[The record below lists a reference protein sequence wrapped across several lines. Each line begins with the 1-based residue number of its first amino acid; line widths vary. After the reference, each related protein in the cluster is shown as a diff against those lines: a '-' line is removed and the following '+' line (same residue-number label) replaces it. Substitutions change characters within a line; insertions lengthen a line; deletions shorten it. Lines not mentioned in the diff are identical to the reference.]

1 MSGRLVVVGGDAAG
15 MSAASQA
22 RRMDR
27 DLEIVAFERS
37 GYGSYSA
44 CGEPYYVAGI
54 VDSIERLVARTPERF
69 AHMGIDLRTRHEV
82 EAIDLDRRLV
92 RVADLEGGS
101 RFEMPW
107 DQLMVSTGAH
117 PLRPAS
123 IAGID
128 LPGVLALRTLEDA
141 VTLRAMTEHEAE
153 RVVVVGAGYIGL
165 EMAEALAGRGAH
177 VTIVTLGP
185 HVLEKTLDPEMGR
198 IVDDAVRDAG
208 VELLTDT
215 TVDRIVGDVKATGVA
230 AGDAL
235 VPADL
240 VFLGLGTAPDV
251 ALAEAAGIPLGVTGA
266 IAVDDRQRTRVEG
279 VWSAG
284 DCAETVHRVNGQ
296 AVNIHL
302 GTIANKTGRIAGTN
316 IGGGDA
322 RFPGVLGTAIVKVFD
337 LEVACTGL
345 NTAQSAASGFDPV
358 VGIAKGRAGASYWP
372 DAAGMVVSVIA
383 DRVTGRVLGG
393 QVVGGEGTGKRI
405 DALATAIWKEATL
418 DDLAWAD
425 LAYAPPFTGVWDL
438 INIASRNA
446 ADP

>member
-1 MSGRLVVVGGDAAG
+1 M
-15 MSAASQA
+15 
-22 RRMDR
+22 
-27 DLEIVAFERS
+27 
-37 GYGSYSA
+37 
-44 CGEPYYVAGI
+44 
-54 VDSIERLVARTPERF
+54 
-69 AHMGIDLRTRHEV
+69 
-82 EAIDLDRRLV
+82 
-92 RVADLEGGS
+92 
-101 RFEMPW
+101 
-107 DQLMVSTGAH
+107 
-117 PLRPAS
+117 
-123 IAGID
+123 
-128 LPGVLALRTLEDA
+128 
-141 VTLRAMTEHEAE
+141 
-153 RVVVVGAGYIGL
+153 
-165 EMAEALAGRGAH
+165 
-177 VTIVTLGP
+177 
-185 HVLEKTLDPEMGR
+185 
-198 IVDDAVRDAG
+198 
-208 VELLTDT
+208 
-215 TVDRIVGDVKATGVA
+215 
-230 AGDAL
+230 
-235 VPADL
+235 
-240 VFLGLGTAPDV
+240 
-251 ALAEAAGIPLGVTGA
+251 
-266 IAVDDRQRTRVEG
+266 EG

-393 QVVGGEGTGKRI
+393 QMVGGEGTGKRI

-438 INIASRNA
+438 INLASRHA
-446 ADP
+446 ADS